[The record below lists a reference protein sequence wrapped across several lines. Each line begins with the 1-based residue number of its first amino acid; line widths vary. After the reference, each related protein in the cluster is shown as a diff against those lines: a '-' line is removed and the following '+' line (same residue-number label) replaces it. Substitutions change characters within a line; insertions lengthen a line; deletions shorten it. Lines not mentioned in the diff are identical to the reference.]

1 MGAWLAIR
9 TVIRR
14 EILTPPEMYL
24 PQTIVAGP
32 FTSTTSFAWI
42 DASELS
48 AGYYAI
54 KMIGDDGGGTPQP
67 TTIDVFVQASF
78 GMYAA
83 PESLTVPVGGA
94 AQTSTITLTPT
105 GSFTGVVS
113 LTAQAYLFG
122 APVTDGSITASLV
135 PPRIDCSTSSL
146 TSTLSVGA
154 SSTATPGDYIVLVT
168 GTDASNNQ
176 TSCSVEAT
184 VQTGSFTIA
193 ANPDWLDVSA
203 GDETRDLTTVS
214 LSGLGSFAGNATVTV
229 ISITDANGNDVTSGG
244 GIDCWFTSSGDA
256 TSNPLAAGG
265 QDTLNA
271 IAGYD
276 TAEGDYTITLTAADA
291 SGNTSTTTLD
301 LEVDAGFELYAEP
314 TSLTIPA
321 GGTGASIISAGSF
334 GSPYGS
340 AIALEQPQ
348 IFDMNGNPVID
359 GSVSVS
365 LSQSSIN
372 VDDGSTSTATVTV
385 GADVP
390 AGSTYTVFITGA
402 GPGGSESSA
411 QISVTVANPS
421 ITLDASPSPVSV
433 NAGDTAGQ
441 TSTVSVIPSGGFT
454 GLVSL
459 SVGSVTGTAANGN
472 ALSGT
477 MPMVSLSANSI
488 TIGPDGNGQ
497 SVPATISAD
506 ATVTPGTYTTTIA
519 GVSGT
524 VSGNATLTIMVNA
537 ANSPTLTIDT
547 TPNNGDVDTPINLTC
562 VGSLSGT
569 YEWSAGTVWRS
580 DTANGTYNVYSG
592 GDISFSWVDAE
603 SGETD
608 PASQYATLQATF
620 GTPGYYIVQVNASDI
635 LSGTTYT
642 ATGYIGGNP
651 PSGASQNA
659 VRAYAVTPSV
669 GAPTPSTPVDV
680 SGTSTLKILCNGI
693 DVTDNNPSG
702 PVVRGSSIKLS
713 AQPPTGVSLI
723 QGMWTFSA
731 LASQSPLI
739 KTWNWHSAPFG
750 MIYKI
755 DQTPLAP
762 SDYTNS
768 VLNCCFMTKGQHMFA
783 RYTALGS
790 DGQTYVGTG
799 HVTVYDKI
807 PKSQDTTVTINSYC
821 YHWDQWGNKTKVILP
836 QIKIAIP
843 PDQVIYPFTPAPDIS
858 KLAENAKGKGYFQ
871 PFPHY
876 PYWHDYFSTGS
887 IGDWG
892 KPTTYWP
899 DLMLL
904 HRGNDIPRRDGANF
918 AFGAAGKSAGM
929 DLLTML
935 GVAQG
940 LSFGNTLQTLPN
952 LPNLHPPDEQRCIE
966 LGFYWWSSPNRQAIS
981 NNAVITV
988 YDEYADTTD
997 LPL

>member
-372 VDDGSTSTATVTV
+372 VDDGSTSTATVSV

-620 GTPGYYIVQVNASDI
+620 GTPGYYIVQANAIDT
-635 LSGTTYT
+635 LSGVTYT

-651 PSGASQNA
+651 PSAASLDA
-659 VRAYAVTPSV
+659 VRANTVAPNLST
-669 GAPTPSTPVDV
+669 PTPSTPVDV
-680 SGTSTLKILCNGI
+680 AGGSNLKILFGGI
-693 DVTDNNPSG
+693 DITGKTVPVDSGQLINLTVQTPSSMTLD
-702 PVVRGSSIKLS
+702 PGSENWYVD
-713 AQPPTGVSLI
+713 GH
-723 QGMWTFSA
+723 G
-731 LASQSPLI
+731 SPI
-739 KTWNWHSAPFG
+739 AGWDPKKVANQT
-750 MIYKI
+750 
-755 DQTPLAP
+755 TPLAP
-762 SDYTNS
+762 SMLYGKSSISFYWIIGGAPAPSWTYS
-768 VLNCCFMTKGQHMFA
+768 VRFNASDTATHAIHSAQATFA
-783 RYTALGS
+783 VFKPAYQFDIQISPIAAYLDPKHDVPYAFGP
-790 DGQTYVGTG
+790 
-799 HVTVYDKI
+799 KN
-807 PKSQDTTVTINSYC
+807 PKSGEDGAVYSAPTGRVYGTYDWCQTIMKYHSQKYYLGAWMDIDNSTPGSLDTQFPYAIDGDTPEFGVPWPPIPVKASF
-821 YHWDQWGNKTKVILP
+821 DVITHEMWRSP
-836 QIKIAIP
+836 
-843 PDQVIYPFTPAPDIS
+843 
-858 KLAENAKGKGYFQ
+858 KG
-871 PFPHY
+871 
-876 PYWHDYFSTGS
+876 GS
-887 IGDWG
+887 IWV
-892 KPTTYWP
+892 P
-899 DLMLL
+899 L
-904 HRGNDIPRRDGANF
+904 GNREWSF
-918 AFGAAGKSAGM
+918 SGAASKQKGVWT
-929 DLLTML
+929 LT
-935 GVAQG
+935 
-940 LSFGNTLQTLPN
+940 
-952 LPNLHPPDEQRCIE
+952 
-966 LGFYWWSSPNRQAIS
+966 SSPNAYH
-981 NNAVITV
+981 V
-988 YDEYADTTD
+988 DDW
-997 LPL
+997 LPDYQEPQWVGVGP